1 MNWCLVIYNFLY
13 GKKFQDHPT
22 LDYCL
27 LQNINCVKLL
37 FLDNIHFLTYYCDN
51 FVLKK
56 LN

>member
-1 MNWCLVIYNFLY
+1 MNWCLVIYNIFY